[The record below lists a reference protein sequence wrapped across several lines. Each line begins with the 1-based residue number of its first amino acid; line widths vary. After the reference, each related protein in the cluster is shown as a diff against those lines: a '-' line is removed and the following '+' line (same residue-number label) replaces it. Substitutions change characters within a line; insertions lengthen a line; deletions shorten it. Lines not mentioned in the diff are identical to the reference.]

1 MVKNYHKP
9 AEVFVSRFHPDTS
22 EQEVQEYVCSQFSDA
37 SDITCEKLKT
47 KWDSYASFK
56 ISMTGIS
63 FKDSLDIEN
72 WPEGIFVK
80 RFYHVSNVSEDPGTN
95 AEKSKVI

>member
-1 MVKNYHKP
+1 MCVRS
-9 AEVFVSRFHPDTS
+9 FL
-22 EQEVQEYVCSQFSDA
+22 A

-47 KWDSYASFK
+47 KWETYASFK

-63 FKDSLDIEN
+63 FKDSLDKQN

-80 RFYHVSNVSEDPGTN
+80 RFYHVSNVSEDTGTN

>member
-9 AEVFVSRFHPDTS
+9 AEVFVSSFHTNTS
-22 EQEVQEYVCSQFSDA
+22 EQKVQEYVCSQFSNA

-63 FKDSLDIEN
+63 FKDFLDIEN
-72 WPEGIFVK
+72 RPEDIIVK
-80 RFYHVSNVSEDPGTN
+80 SFYYVSYVFEDTGTN